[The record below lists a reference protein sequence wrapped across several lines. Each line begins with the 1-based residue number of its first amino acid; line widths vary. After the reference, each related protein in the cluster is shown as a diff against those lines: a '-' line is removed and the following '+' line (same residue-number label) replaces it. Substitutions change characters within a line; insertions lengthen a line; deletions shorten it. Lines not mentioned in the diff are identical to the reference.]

1 MSSYDGPATIRQG
14 ETEVQVSCG
23 YTYRPPSDARLGEWH
38 GRFTGASGPLE
49 PREAEL
55 VLPTGETGQIIL
67 THVNGWTRASGLFQ
81 GTGPAPG

>member
-1 MSSYDGPATIRQG
+1 MTSYDGPATIRQG
-14 ETEVQVSCG
+14 QTEIQVQCS
-23 YTYRPPSDARLGEWH
+23 YTYRPPTDMRRGEWN

-55 VLPTGETGQIIL
+55 VLPTGETGQIIIRQI
-67 THVNGWTRASGLFQ
+67 NYATRLSGLFQ